1 MKNLKLINKNLTF
14 IYTNVLVAVPM
25 AFQIFV
31 YKRQSPVEN
40 SDHKYLDT
48 DVLGIS
54 SNTHKTDDSL

>member
-1 MKNLKLINKNLTF
+1 MKNFKLIYKNLTF
-14 IYTNVLVAVPM
+14 VYTNVLVTVLK